1 MIDSQVLYLNQYWN
15 KYNPELPL
23 VTAVYQPIVA
33 NMGVEFRLA
42 RLDPQGVCTDGIDRV
57 MTFATNVGNNNTKL
71 NPWPPDKYV
80 NFWVN
85 KAIERDSSNFG
96 TIAFSMYPV
105 NVQTWTNN
113 DIIDGIITKI
123 AGVNGGPIGRSTL
136 AHEVGHWLNLKHVW
150 GDTNSPGV
158 SCGDDDVDDTP
169 ILKVNLQVAIR
180 PLLNVETQ
188 CQVTYKIS

>member
-1 MIDSQVLYLNQYWN
+1 M
-15 KYNPELPL
+15 
-23 VTAVYQPIVA
+23 
-33 NMGVEFRLA
+33 
-42 RLDPQGVCTDGIDRV
+42 
-57 MTFATNVGNNNTKL
+57 
-71 NPWPPDKYV
+71 

-169 ILKVNLQVAIR
+169 TTKGQSSGCNTSVIECGNTVPSNVQNIMNYSSCEYMFTEGQKTRALIALQSSISNRNNLFSDVNLSSNR
-180 PLLNVETQ
+180 SRTFGYLFTCP
-188 CQVTYKIS
+188 KS